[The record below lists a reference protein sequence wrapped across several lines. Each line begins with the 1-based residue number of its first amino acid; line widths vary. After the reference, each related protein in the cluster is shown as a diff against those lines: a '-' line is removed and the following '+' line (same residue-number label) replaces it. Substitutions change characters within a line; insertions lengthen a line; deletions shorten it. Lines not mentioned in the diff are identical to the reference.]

1 MSEGWAIAV
10 IGGVFAL
17 FMAALSLAAH
27 FIGKSLDTL
36 SIQVGKLTDALNQY
50 VVKTDCQSDMC
61 THRDQIEM
69 LRKRVTQ
76 NEMNITGLQTE
87 AKLRHK
93 EL

>member
-17 FMAALSLAAH
+17 FMAALGLAAH

-50 VVKTDCQSDMC
+50 VVKADCQSDMC
-61 THRDQIEM
+61 THSDQIEA
-69 LRKRVTQ
+69 LRGRITR
-76 NEMNITGLQTE
+76 NEQEIMQLKTKAEIW
-87 AKLRHK
+87 HK
-93 EL
+93 GE